1 MEIVT
6 GTSFDNLF
14 NLIERDLAEIE
25 IKETNA
31 KDKCIIW
38 DLADAKKA
46 YNSFLISKNSRS
58 QSICEISFHKSS
70 QTGKYLPRLSF
81 KRIANNGDLQS
92 TKSKDKV
99 TIKFDDSEDAI
110 RFWRFIGFLFN
121 YKDLVDVGEF
131 ENSFQV
137 VSKAAYVLEFTD
149 KNELEKIQD
158 LKELIGISDL
168 NYNQLK
174 TLTFENRKR
183 NLKAFY
189 YLLKNIR
196 ESHQKYREK
205 YEIQQGEEHIW
216 HHFLRSN
223 DWILGLNADL
233 RFITDFLDEQK
244 VGIENSGGSESPKV
258 DLLGISEFTTLIEL
272 KHTNAD
278 IFKAN
283 KSKGRANT
291 WDFTTDFI
299 EGISQCLGQKN
310 ELEKSFETKVFLDND
325 KNRLPKDGIET
336 IDPKALLLIGNK
348 KREFPINE
356 LNNNHILKNKTLER
370 FRRNNRNIDV
380 LTFDEL
386 YERAYQIVFSRKLNK
401 DWYWQAE
408 SEIFR
413 EEKDA

>member
-1 MEIVT
+1 MGLGT
-6 GTSFDNLF
+6 GTSFDNQF
-14 NLIERDLAEIE
+14 DLIERDLAEIE
-25 IKETNA
+25 IRETNA

-38 DLADAKKA
+38 DLADSEKA
-46 YNSFLISKNSRS
+46 YNSFLISQNT
-58 QSICEISFHKSS
+58 QSKTICDIAFHKSS
-70 QTGKYLPRLSF
+70 QTGKYLPRVSF
-81 KRIANNGDLQS
+81 KRIAKNGDIQS
-92 TKSKDKV
+92 TRSKDKV
-99 TIKFDDSEDAI
+99 TIKFEDSADAV
-110 RFWRFIGFLFN
+110 RFWKLIGFLFN
-121 YKDLVDVGEF
+121 YKDLVDIGEF
-131 ENSFQV
+131 EKSFQV
-137 VSKAAYVLEFTD
+137 VSKEAYVLEFTD

-158 LKELIGISDL
+158 LKELVGISDL

-196 ESHQKYREK
+196 ESHSRYREK
-205 YEIQQGEEHIW
+205 YKIQPGEEHIW
-216 HHFLRSN
+216 HHFLQSN
-223 DWILGLNADL
+223 DWILGLNVDL

-244 VGIENSGGSESPKV
+244 VGIENSSGSESPKV
-258 DLLGISEFTTLIEL
+258 DILGISEFTTLIEL
-272 KHTNAD
+272 KHTSAD
-278 IFKAN
+278 IFKAS

-310 ELEKSFETKVFLDND
+310 ELEKSFESKVFLDSD
-325 KNRLPKDGIET
+325 KKRLPKDGIET

-356 LNNNHILKNKTLER
+356 LDNTNFLKNKTLER

-386 YERAYQIVFSRKLNK
+386 FERAYHIVFSRKLSK
-401 DWYWQAE
+401 EWYWQE
-408 SEIFR
+408 EDEIFR
-413 EEKDA
+413 EENDA